1 MWVKVRQAGGVHHAP
16 VRETATMHRLAG
28 IRAMWGKISDRF
40 AASRRASGFTCGE
53 CERNQRC
60 GLPPHDDCPVRLA
73 QIARDGAH
81 SRRPMIAY
89 YKALWPR

>member
-1 MWVKVRQAGGVHHAP
+1 MHTLDVIRTICGKVAAHI
-16 VRETATMHRLAG
+16 AT
-28 IRAMWGKISDRF
+28 
-40 AASRRASGFTCGE
+40 SRRVSEFTCGD

-60 GLPPHDDCPVRLA
+60 GLPPHDDCGVRLL

-81 SRRPMIAY
+81 WRRPMIAY